1 MESLEEAYLD
11 FKQGLMNDSV
21 ALGKPQREE
30 FFENYSSLGSEA
42 GEFTDLEYSPIKFDD
57 PNRPYQ
63 IDGYSLEEDSGTLH
77 LIICNLN
84 MSDETEETL
93 KPIGVFSTEQGENS
107 NEICFGFKRYK

>member
-42 GEFTDLEYSPIKFDD
+42 GEFTDP
-57 PNRPYQ
+57 
-63 IDGYSLEEDSGTLH
+63 
-77 LIICNLN
+77 
-84 MSDETEETL
+84 
-93 KPIGVFSTEQGENS
+93 
-107 NEICFGFKRYK
+107 